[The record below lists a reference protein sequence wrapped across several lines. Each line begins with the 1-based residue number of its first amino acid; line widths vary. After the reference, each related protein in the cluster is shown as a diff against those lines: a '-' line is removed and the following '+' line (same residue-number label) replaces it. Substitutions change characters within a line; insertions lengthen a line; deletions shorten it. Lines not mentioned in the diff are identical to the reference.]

1 MCEKNLANY
10 IENLYSDVNMVNK
23 HKFIDDTKL
32 LDFVPVVDQDVSRF
46 LGILLKISGA
56 KNILEIG
63 TSIGY
68 STISMANVIKNTNGT
83 IKTIEFDEIVVKQAK
98 ENFERFGVS
107 DFIEV
112 VIGDAKKVLPSL
124 DEQFDLIFLDV
135 DKRLYEPLL
144 NDCVRLLSKNGVL
157 VAEDTLFPVLDLDE
171 KWHYLINPIEKFNQ
185 AVIDHENLESTIL
198 PIGDGVTIAVKKN

>member
-1 MCEKNLANY
+1 MIRSFSIL
-10 IENLYSDVNMVNK
+10 
-23 HKFIDDTKL
+23 FL
-32 LDFVPVVDQDVSRF
+32 LLIKMFRDF

-68 STISMANVIKNTNGT
+68 STISMANVIKNTNGM
-83 IKTIEFDEIVVKQAK
+83 IKTIEFDEIVAKQAK
-98 ENFERFGVS
+98 ENFERLGVS
-107 DFIEV
+107 DYIEV

-144 NDCVRLLSKNGVL
+144 NDCVRLLSENGVL

-185 AVIDHENLESTIL
+185 AVIDYENLESTIL